1 MRHDMSIE
9 AVARLDLAKDDVS
22 LSHVVGGGHGFVGAL
37 VVGPDPRIQRP
48 TGASVDHGLPELQL
62 LLDHFVPE
70 LPQTQFFRPVFGAEC
85 PVHIELLRY
94 LVLPIED
101 TV

>member
-37 VVGPDPRIQRP
+37 VVGPDPRPQRP
-48 TGASVDHGLPELQL
+48 TRASIDHRPPELQL
-62 LLDHFVPE
+62 LLNDFVP
-70 LPQTQFFRPVFGAEC
+70 LVPQK
-85 PVHIELLRY
+85 
-94 LVLPIED
+94 
-101 TV
+101 